1 MVTQNPAFAQHLEL
15 LSARATML
23 KLPYNEAQTQLK
35 LAKSD
40 LATRAAA
47 LDALFPFF

>member
-23 KLPYNEAQTQLK
+23 KLHIMRRK
-35 LAKSD
+35 RS
-40 LATRAAA
+40 
-47 LDALFPFF
+47 